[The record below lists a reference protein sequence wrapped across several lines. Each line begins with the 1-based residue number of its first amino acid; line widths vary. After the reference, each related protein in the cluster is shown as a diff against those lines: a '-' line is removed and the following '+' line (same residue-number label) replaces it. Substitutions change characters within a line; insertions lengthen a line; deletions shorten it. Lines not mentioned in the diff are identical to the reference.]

1 MRWSDGNP
9 NTKSQSYQSRRLLL
23 PQTLNLTRHSFWE
36 GDGTT
41 SNGKR
46 NAFHMAVVAK
56 TKLQFR
62 LLGLLTPKKKKK
74 CAKMKA
80 PKQTA
85 LI

>member
-1 MRWSDGNP
+1 
-9 NTKSQSYQSRRLLL
+9 
-23 PQTLNLTRHSFWE
+23 
-36 GDGTT
+36 
-41 SNGKR
+41 
-46 NAFHMAVVAK
+46 MAVVAK

-62 LLGLLTPKKKKK
+62 LLGLLTPKKKK